1 LINLP
6 NDDISVC
13 TARPIWLVKLRLWK
27 HYAVFKRDAFN
38 LLLET
43 LAKNQK
49 TRKALEGH
57 YAPQAS

>member
-1 LINLP
+1 
-6 NDDISVC
+6 
-13 TARPIWLVKLRLWK
+13 
-27 HYAVFKRDAFN
+27 VFKRDAFN